1 MFATIGF
8 LLAAAS
14 APAAGVACAAA
25 TAFTGTICTPASPG
39 KHPAILLLGGSEGGN
54 SMAPVAKRFA
64 GYGYVAASV
73 AYFGAPGLPKTLEN
87 IPVETIGA
95 ALQDVAKRPDVD
107 AGKIAILGGSKGGEL
122 ALLAAST
129 YPQIHA
135 VVADVPSPFAW
146 EGIAAGP
153 GAPESSWTIG
163 GKPVPYVPYTST
175 MGAQFMN
182 AYTMHQP
189 LDLRKGYDA
198 AMNDNKADIAPAM
211 FPLQNIRGP
220 VLMLAGDD
228 DQIWDSDAQCAL
240 ALAYLQQ
247 HHHAY
252 ADKYVHYAGAGHL
265 FLFARPGHAST
276 QAALGPM
283 TLLLGGSEQANVAA
297 ANAAWPLIG
306 QFLQQSLRQ

>member
-1 MFATIGF
+1 MLATIG
-8 LLAAAS
+8 LLFAAATVS
-14 APAAGVACAAA
+14 PANVSCAAA
-25 TAFTGTICTPASPG
+25 QAFTGTVCAPSSPG

-54 SMAPVAKRFA
+54 SMAPIAKRFA
-64 GYGYVAASV
+64 GFGYVAASV

-87 IPVETIGA
+87 IPVETVGA
-95 ALQDVAKRPDVD
+95 ALNDVAKRADVD
-107 AGKIAILGGSKGGEL
+107 RDKIAILGGSKGGEL

-135 VVADVPSPFAW
+135 VIADVPSPFAW

-163 GKPVPYVPYTST
+163 GKPVPYVPYSSA
-175 MGAQFMN
+175 MGEQFMN

-198 AMNDNKADIAPAM
+198 AMTDNKADIAPAM
-211 FPLQNIRGP
+211 FQLQNIHGP
-220 VLMLAGDD
+220 VLLLAGDD
-228 DQIWDSDAQCAL
+228 DQIWNSDAQCAM

-252 ADKYVHYAGAGHL
+252 ADKYVHYAGAGHM

-283 TLLLGGSEQANVAA
+283 TLLLGGSDQANLTA

>member
-1 MFATIGF
+1 MLPLFGL

-14 APAAGVACAAA
+14 ASPANVTCAAA
-25 TAFTGTICTPASPG
+25 RAFTGTVCVPSSSG
-39 KHPAILLLGGSEGGN
+39 KHPAILLLGGSEGGD
-54 SMAPVAKRFA
+54 SMAQLAKRFA

-87 IPVETIGA
+87 IPVETIGT
-95 ALQDVAKRPDVD
+95 ALDGIAKREDVD
-107 AGKIAILGGSKGGEL
+107 PDKIAVLGGSKGGEL
-122 ALLAAST
+122 ALLVAST

-153 GAPESSWTIG
+153 GAPESSWTIA

-198 AMNDNKADIAPAM
+198 AMMENEADIAPAM
-211 FPLQNIRGP
+211 FPLQNIHGP
-220 VLMLAGDD
+220 VLLLAGDD
-228 DQIWDSDAQCAL
+228 DQIWNSQAQCAL

-252 ADKYVHYAGAGHL
+252 ADKYVHYAGAGHM
-265 FLFARPGHAST
+265 FLFARPGHADT

-283 TLLLGGSEQANVAA
+283 TLLLGGSEQSNVAA

-306 QFLQQSLRQ
+306 EFLQQALRT